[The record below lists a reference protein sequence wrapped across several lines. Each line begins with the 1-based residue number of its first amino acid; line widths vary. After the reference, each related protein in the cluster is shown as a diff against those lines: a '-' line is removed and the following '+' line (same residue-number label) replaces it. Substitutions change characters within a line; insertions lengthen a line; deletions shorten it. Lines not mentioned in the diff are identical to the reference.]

1 MEIIMS
7 IKPKWCEDI
16 FNGKKWY
23 EVRKTIPKNMKT
35 NTKVYVCQ
43 PGSGGVVG
51 EFTAIK
57 VFKFPGPCVGRKY
70 YQSIEWLFLAGTCL
84 TSRQLLDYLGDAK
97 HFYEIVIKDP
107 VLYKTQIPLSEFGL
121 KRPPVSWCYVK
132 DKTILQ
138 ETNHD

>member
-16 FNGKKWY
+16 FNGKKRY

-43 PGSGGVVG
+43 SGSGGVVG

-57 VFKFPGPCVGRKY
+57 VFKFPGPCVEPEY

-97 HFYEIVIKDP
+97 YFYEIVIKNP
-107 VLYKTQIPLSEFGL
+107 VIYETPIPLSEFGL
-121 KRPPVSWCYVK
+121 NRPPVSWCYA
-132 DKTILQ
+132 KTNDTTVNKQ
-138 ETNHD
+138 